1 MQEEIKMTLV
11 KWNPTKLDRE
21 INNLVSNFWGDPGFS
36 KPNSG
41 WNPTVDIAELEDRYE
56 VHADVPGLSKED
68 INVTLEK
75 GVLTIEGEKKRA
87 AETNEEA
94 FLRTERVYGK
104 FRRTFNLGDRVDA
117 SKISAAYKDGVLT
130 VGLPKAEVV
139 KPKTIEVKVS

>member
-1 MQEEIKMTLV
+1 MTLV
-11 KWNPTKLDRE
+11 KWNPTKMDRE
-21 INNLVSNFWGDPGFS
+21 INNLVSNFWGDANYSNPS
-36 KPNSG
+36 SG

-56 VHADVPGLSKED
+56 VNADVPGMSRED

-75 GVLTIEGEKKRA
+75 GVLTIEGEKKRSS
-87 AETNEEA
+87 ETEESA
-94 FLRTERVYGK
+94 VLRTERVYGK
-104 FRRTFNLGDRVDA
+104 FSRSFNLGDQVDA